1 MVNMLSE
8 VVKAD
13 FRSYDGM
20 VVEGAYATSED
31 GWVLVQSD
39 LFECLLYSGMAFE
52 FAEKAYGK
60 RIIQRYNGSQPQE
73 YIATGDQ
80 RLDILALI
88 IKGYTK
94 EEAAKAQK
102 VSIRSVDTALAF
114 AQSLNAGQL
123 CALFFSHGGDA
134 FAGVSGDDLRDFVT
148 CACSYPRYRR
158 VLDEKVEAA
167 LKAED

>member
-1 MVNMLSE
+1 MRKILIS
-8 VVKAD
+8 
-13 FRSYDGM
+13 
-20 VVEGAYATSED
+20 
-31 GWVLVQSD
+31 
-39 LFECLLYSGMAFE
+39 
-52 FAEKAYGK
+52 EKAYGK

-114 AQSLNAGQL
+114 AQ
-123 CALFFSHGGDA
+123 
-134 FAGVSGDDLRDFVT
+134 
-148 CACSYPRYRR
+148 YPI
-158 VLDEKVEAA
+158 
-167 LKAED
+167 